1 MTGTYEHALDT
12 KSRLS
17 MPSRLR
23 EELGDSFH
31 LAMGADE
38 CLTIYPQRA
47 WEDLCRRADEL
58 EDEEDREAMEV
69 FFAQTYRCTVDAQNR
84 IVIPTLLREY
94 AQRAHGIERLN
105 ILRLADD
112 DIRRLAGGE
121 HGIEPHRK
129 ALAPVD
135 ILPFQFYIRK
145 RLFDSFVN
153 QIRHTGI
160 AGGFSGEHRQQHL
173 FLLPRRFRRRHNGAS

>member
-23 EELGDSFH
+23 EEIGDTFH

-38 CLTIYPQRA
+38 CLTIYPQSA

-69 FFAQTYRCTVDAQNR
+69 FFAQSYRGVVDSQNR
-84 IVIPTLLREY
+84 IVIPPLLREY
-94 AQRAHGIERLN
+94 AQLEKDVVIVGANTVARIWNAQRGAEKVATYMTPAKMKTLARRVRL
-105 ILRLADD
+105 
-112 DIRRLAGGE
+112 
-121 HGIEPHRK
+121 
-129 ALAPVD
+129 
-135 ILPFQFYIRK
+135 
-145 RLFDSFVN
+145 
-153 QIRHTGI
+153 
-160 AGGFSGEHRQQHL
+160 
-173 FLLPRRFRRRHNGAS
+173 

>member
-38 CLTIYPQRA
+38 CLTIYPQQA

-84 IVIPTLLREY
+84 IVIPADLREY
-94 AQRAHGIERLN
+94 AHLERDVVVVGANTVARIWNAQRWAEKVSANMNSQRMKNLNRKIRL
-105 ILRLADD
+105 
-112 DIRRLAGGE
+112 
-121 HGIEPHRK
+121 
-129 ALAPVD
+129 
-135 ILPFQFYIRK
+135 
-145 RLFDSFVN
+145 
-153 QIRHTGI
+153 
-160 AGGFSGEHRQQHL
+160 
-173 FLLPRRFRRRHNGAS
+173 

>member
-23 EELGDSFH
+23 EEIGDTFH

-38 CLTIYPQRA
+38 CLTIYPQSA

-69 FFAQTYRCTVDAQNR
+69 FFAQSYRCVVDSQNR
-84 IVIPTLLREY
+84 IGIPPLLREY
-94 AQRAHGIERLN
+94 AQLEKDVVIVGANTVARIWNAQRWAEKVATYMTPAKMKSLARKVRL
-105 ILRLADD
+105 
-112 DIRRLAGGE
+112 
-121 HGIEPHRK
+121 
-129 ALAPVD
+129 
-135 ILPFQFYIRK
+135 
-145 RLFDSFVN
+145 
-153 QIRHTGI
+153 
-160 AGGFSGEHRQQHL
+160 
-173 FLLPRRFRRRHNGAS
+173 